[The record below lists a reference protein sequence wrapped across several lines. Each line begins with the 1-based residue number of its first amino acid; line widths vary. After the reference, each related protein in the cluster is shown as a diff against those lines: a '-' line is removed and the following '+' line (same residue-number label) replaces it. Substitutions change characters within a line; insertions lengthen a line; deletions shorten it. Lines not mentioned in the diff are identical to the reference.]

1 MTLETPFDARTGPID
16 GPAREVRKL
25 GQDSAALS
33 KTRFDF
39 ATLPNGL
46 TVLGE
51 PQPQARS
58 VALGYFV
65 RTGSRD
71 EGPSE
76 GGLSH
81 FLEHM
86 AFKGT
91 REIDAFE
98 LNRRFDLL
106 GASVNAFTGE
116 EVTAYHAATL
126 PEHATE
132 LLELLTG
139 LLRPEL
145 RREDFD
151 LEKAVI
157 LEEIEMY
164 DDMPESRLFD
174 FLRPQFYGGHPL
186 GNSVLG
192 SRSSVSSLS
201 RESMLEYH
209 GRHYAPNNLTL
220 AFVGN
225 YRWDALLER
234 VSELTGGWTAGVTSR
249 AYPEFLARSSVQIL
263 PDETLSRALMGMMY
277 PGFPATDGRKLASS
291 VLADILGGENGRL
304 HWALLDTGLADE
316 ASLSHQES
324 DGLGH
329 FEGFLSC
336 DPERALQCLEIFDGV
351 LERVTREGI
360 TEAELRRARNRMA
373 VATALRDDTPYPR
386 LFALGLE
393 YLYTGKLLSTA
404 EGVEQVCAVTL
415 EQVQEVLEQRPF
427 TVRSLTALGKVEKL
441 EGKI

>member
-1 MTLETPFDARTGPID
+1 MTLETPSDL
-16 GPAREVRKL
+16 V
-25 GQDSAALS
+25 
-33 KTRFDF
+33 
-39 ATLPNGL
+39 TLPNGL

-51 PQPQARS
+51 AQPQARS
-58 VALGYFV
+58 VAVGYFV
-65 RTGSRD
+65 RTGARD
-71 EGPSE
+71 EGPLE

-91 REIDAFE
+91 PVMDAPE
-98 LNRRFDLL
+98 LGRRFDAL

-139 LLRPEL
+139 LLRPAL
-145 RREDFD
+145 RPEDFEM
-151 LEKAVI
+151 EKSVI

-174 FLRPQFYGGHPL
+174 LLRPQFYGGHPL

-192 SRSSVSSLS
+192 SRSSVVALTPQA
-201 RESMLEYH
+201 MLEYH
-209 GRHYAPNNLTL
+209 TCRYSPNNLVL
-220 AFVGN
+220 ALAGK
-225 YRWDALLER
+225 YDWDALLEQVAALTSSWTPQTVGR
-234 VSELTGGWTAGVTSR
+234 VH
-249 AYPEFLARSSVQIL
+249 PEFELRSSVNL
-263 PDETLSRALMGMMY
+263 VPDESLSRALIGMMF
-277 PGFPATDGRKLASS
+277 PGFSSTDPRRLASS
-291 VLADILGGENGRL
+291 VLADLIGGENGRL

-316 ASLSHQES
+316 ASFSHQDG

-336 DPERALQCLEIFDGV
+336 DPSRAAQCLEIYDGV
-351 LERVTREGI
+351 LEQIVRDGV
-360 TEAELRRARNRMA
+360 TEAELRRSKNKLA

-393 YLYTGKLLSTA
+393 YLYTGKWLST
-404 EGVEQVCAVTL
+404 EEMVRQVRAVTL
-415 EQVQEVLEQRPF
+415 EEVNEILESRPF
-427 TVRSLTALGKVEKL
+427 SVRALTALGGVEAL
-441 EGKI
+441 ENQIDVKD